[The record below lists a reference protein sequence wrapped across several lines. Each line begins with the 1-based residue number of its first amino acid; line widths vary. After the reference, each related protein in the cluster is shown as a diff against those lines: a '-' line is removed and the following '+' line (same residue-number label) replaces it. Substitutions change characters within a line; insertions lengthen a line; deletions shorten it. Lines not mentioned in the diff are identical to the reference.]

1 MNIENIEKYLR
12 EIFNEDEPI
21 ANQLHDNLQRINR
34 EIEQGT
40 IKSYKDIYDLLA
52 TVKYLE
58 NRLTTVNNLYNER
71 RTLRGTWGD
80 FNVSNFPV
88 NIRNYNNYINL
99 LMRQYVEIH
108 INLMNKFGLAGI
120 IGIHGFFESGN
131 QTRQANAEQANAEQ
145 NNRSRSTSPPQFDPR
160 FAREN
165 FRSTSS
171 SPPHSSSYSQ
181 FDPRFA
187 RENFRSKKGNK
198 NGQTRRNTGTGAA
211 ANNKRNKRN
220 KRNNRTG
227 RNTGTGAPANNERN
241 NRTRRKNR
249 KGNINKNQEFCLK
262 AKNISDIIIETYDE
276 NQIHKGLLDESQNNT
291 STPKKNAAEACY
303 KRIKENLVSKG
314 VLDRNNIIITSP
326 NNKKSVKKLF
336 LLIHTDRLRIC
347 NNTFNH
353 DLFNSANRA
362 NQIINN
368 ISYYF

>member
-145 NNRSRSTSPPQFDPR
+145 NNRSRSTSPP
-160 FAREN
+160 
-165 FRSTSS
+165 
-171 SPPHSSSYSQ
+171 Q